1 MGICT
6 LYHGKILE
14 VGHFCSY
21 WLVLD
26 RRRISLVAILLS
38 PVNEAWYNRW
48 SLDILLASNLCQLL
62 HMHST
67 PDLSTLKCWNSKKSC
82 AGVCRESAKYIQ
94 DLPVHRLLSLPS
106 CRENF
111 HSTSIVIQSREFFFL
126 QKTISNRSRT
136 ISKHVEAKKMYLYM
150 DVAPIFQNVL
160 SLSQTWMFH
169 CSNVSTVKQVQRVP
183 FGWCYKS
190 MQMFFALNIM
200 LTIMDKSK
208 PQCPKSLT
216 HLCVFMLP
224 NILS

>member
-62 HMHST
+62 HVHST

-94 DLPVHRLLSLPS
+94 DLPFHRLLSLPS
-106 CRENF
+106 CRENSF
-111 HSTSIVIQSREFFFL
+111 IPL
-126 QKTISNRSRT
+126 
-136 ISKHVEAKKMYLYM
+136 
-150 DVAPIFQNVL
+150 L
-160 SLSQTWMFH
+160 SLSSLENFFFCRKLYPTGQELFPSMWKQKRSISIWMLHLFFKMYFLSLKH
-169 CSNVSTVKQVQRVP
+169 ECSTVPMYPLLNK
-183 FGWCYKS
+183 YKEYRLADVTRACRC
-190 MQMFFALNIM
+190 FL
-200 LTIMDKSK
+200 
-208 PQCPKSLT
+208 
-216 HLCVFMLP
+216 H
-224 NILS
+224 